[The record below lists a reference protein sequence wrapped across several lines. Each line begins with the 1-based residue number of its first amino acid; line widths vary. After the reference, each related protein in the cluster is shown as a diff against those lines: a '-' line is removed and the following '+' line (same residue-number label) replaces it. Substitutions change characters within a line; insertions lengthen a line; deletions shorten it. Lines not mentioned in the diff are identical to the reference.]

1 MATSP
6 PLPPGDLPEAS
17 PVRLGWLRSRVGDV
31 GAAIIHAL
39 IWLLGRTWRRADV
52 PWLAGPVGGPV
63 IGDAPYRD
71 VAASEALTL
80 ERTAQ
85 AGLLP
90 DFAALRGPRF
100 DPEAVHPLIREFYE
114 RTAAFTMDVWSQT
127 FFPTR
132 VGLALLVTTISRQVN
147 QLNFPLSPLDTAL
160 GMASEIIVL
169 RRADGSVRY
178 TGWFR
183 TLPAQGLVL
192 YTGFYMAEQVPGE
205 DGPSVKVVFP
215 MPRGNA
221 TVVLRPRAHPDGS
234 FTLDSGGRRFG
245 EVGFYRVAAR
255 DGERVRVWH
264 VRSLEEHFRLY
275 VDTAGVLRCDHSVRF
290 LRLPVLRLHYK
301 IARLPA

>member
-1 MATSP
+1 VATDP
-6 PLPPGDLPEAS
+6 ERDPTVTGPAPLGWVRARIGDL
-17 PVRLGWLRSRVGDV
+17 
-31 GAAIIHAL
+31 GARIIYAL
-39 IWLLGRTWRRADV
+39 IWLFGRTRRRADV
-52 PWLAGPVGGPV
+52 PWLAGPVGGAV
-63 IGDAPYRD
+63 IGDAPYGA

-80 ERTAQ
+80 ERTARGG
-85 AGLLP
+85 GLVP
-90 DFAALRGPRF
+90 DFTALGGPGF
-100 DPEAVHPLIREFYE
+100 DPEAPHPLIRDFYE
-114 RTAAFTMDVWSQT
+114 HTADFAMDVWSQT

-160 GMASEIIVL
+160 GMASEIILL

-192 YTGFYMAEQVPGE
+192 YTGFYMVEQVPGE

-234 FTLDSGGRRFG
+234 FTLDSSGGRFG
-245 EVGFYRVAAR
+245 GAGFYRVAVR
-255 DGERVRVWH
+255 DAERLRVWQ
-264 VRSLEEHFRLY
+264 VRSLVEHFRVY
-275 VDTAGVLRCDHSVRF
+275 VDQAGVLRCDHTVRF
-290 LRLPVLRLHYK
+290 LGLPVLRLHYK
-301 IARLPA
+301 IARLAR